1 MDSASKSNTTFDQ
14 GTDLA
19 SRSREVGTD
28 HGTSLSQC
36 RILCRKGLAGSRP
49 NARPGHTRMSHGW
62 ETQPDTAPAFRTPP
76 EGDLDWGHVGSR
88 PPGAASPPGTF
99 SCHGM
104 GT

>member
-62 ETQPDTAPAFRTPP
+62 ETQPDTALAFRTPP